1 MKIAGDY
8 GQSRNPS
15 KPFVAA
21 KKLNPQEYP
30 VPDEQLI
37 IFVKAPRP
45 GFVKTRLA
53 ATVGAETALDT
64 YQTLVEVIRSN
75 LETISD
81 VDLHFTPD
89 DASDEIAPWLCENW
103 TLSPQAEGDLGNK
116 LKHAFHRAFAQ
127 GAKRVAIIGSD
138 CPYVAADDIRGA
150 FSELSHHDLVIG
162 PAHDGGYW
170 LIALNAPAPGL
181 FEEINWST
189 ETVLQETLKK
199 AKNEGLSISQLRKLS
214 DVDDVADLMR
224 FHEWNSQRPHLY
236 NR

>member
-1 MKIAGDY
+1 M
-8 GQSRNPS
+8 
-15 KPFVAA
+15 
-21 KKLNPQEYP
+21 
-30 VPDEQLI
+30 PDEQLI

-64 YQTLVEVIRSN
+64 YQTLVEVLRSN
-75 LETISD
+75 LNTIPN

-89 DASDEIAPWLCENW
+89 DASDEIAPWLHENW
-103 TLSPQAEGDLGNK
+103 TLSPQSEGNLGEK
-116 LKHAFHRAFAQ
+116 LKHAFANAFAQ
-127 GAKRVAIIGSD
+127 GSKRVVIIGSD
-138 CPYVAADDIRGA
+138 CPYVVADDIRGA
-150 FSELSHHDLVIG
+150 FSELSEHDVAIG

-170 LIALNAPAPGL
+170 LIALNAPAPRL
-181 FEEINWST
+181 FEDVNWST

-224 FHEWNSQRPHLY
+224 FHEWNSQRPHIY